1 MPKKLR
7 QLMSNTYR
15 TEDFMP
21 KIDQRPVH
29 WAISPKP
36 IDYQTSVFLME
47 ERVRKVATGAL
58 PELVWLLEHP
68 PIYTAGTSAVASDL
82 LAPTR
87 FPVYKTGRGGELTY
101 HGPGQRVVY
110 VMLDVR
116 QRFGSNVRGYVE
128 ALERWGVDTLAAF
141 GVAGKI
147 RKGRVGIWVEHPDL
161 TPGGEAKIAALG
173 IRIRNG
179 ISFHGLSI
187 NIDPELEHF
196 SGIVPCG
203 IREFGVT
210 SLRALG
216 LAVTMKDVDNVLRST
231 FEAAFSPTVGAE
243 APCRTT
249 DAAILGAI
257 PVASETSHP

>member
-1 MPKKLR
+1 MPK
-7 QLMSNTYR
+7 N
-15 TEDFMP
+15 
-21 KIDQRPVH
+21 DQQAVH
-29 WAISPKP
+29 WAISTNSVE
-36 IDYQTSVFLME
+36 YQTSVFLME
-47 ERVRKVATGAL
+47 DRVRKIASGAL

-68 PIYTAGTSAVASDL
+68 AIYTAGTSTRASDL
-82 LAPTR
+82 LTPAR
-87 FPVYKTGRGGELTY
+87 FPVYTTGRGGELTY

-116 QRFGSNVRGYVE
+116 RRFGSDVRRYVE
-128 ALERWGVDTLAAF
+128 ALETWGIGALAAF

-147 RKGRVGIWVEHPDL
+147 RPGRVGIWVERPEL
-161 TPGGEAKIAALG
+161 APGGEAKIAALG

-187 NIDPELEHF
+187 NVEPDLEHF

-216 LAVTMKDVDNVLRST
+216 LDASMKDVDNVLRLT
-231 FEAAFSPTVGAE
+231 FEAAFSATADAE
-243 APCRTT
+243 APNGTVPT
-249 DAAILGAI
+249 HPHGPGAAM
-257 PVASETSHP
+257 ETSHP